1 MRLPLVSVCSL
12 LGVGRV
18 FMSDLAPPETPM
30 LNLLME
36 RQAASRKSLADE
48 GIPKESVEID
58 TKKMAEPAV
67 SFDNPKKPTL
77 SPDLSTGTEGPPSQ
91 PSRLNDRQVSPAVAV
106 AAAKPSDDRLLP
118 TLVEHRPLACGLL
131 ATFQLPCCGIGSL
144 YLQENGG
151 YCLRLE
157 HRRRT
162 LIQCVPLAGAPRAG
176 YELICRLSDNRTELW
191 CNPQMT
197 CFQIVAP

>member
-1 MRLPLVSVCSL
+1 MRLPLVFVCSL

-18 FMSDLAPPETPM
+18 FMSELAPPDTPM
-30 LNLLME
+30 LDILLQ
-36 RQAASRKSLADE
+36 RQAASSKSLADE
-48 GIPKESVEID
+48 GIPKEAVEID
-58 TKKMAEPAV
+58 AKKMVAPAV
-67 SFDNPKKPTL
+67 SVGNPKKSAL
-77 SPDLSTGTEGPPSQ
+77 SPDLSTGTEGPPSP
-91 PSRLNDRQVSPAVAV
+91 PSRLADRQVSPAVAV
-106 AAAKPSDDRLLP
+106 EVAKPSVDRLLP

-131 ATFQLPCCGIGSL
+131 ATFQLPCCGTGSL
-144 YLQENGG
+144 YLQENGS

-191 CNPQMT
+191 CNPDMT